1 MVLHRIQAWL
11 YPNHFKNVE
20 GQYIARTNNNRTLND
35 VDICT
40 IMKTRLEIPIRFE
53 DLLNCI
59 RQYNEERAY
68 QICDGFAVTNDYY
81 VVYPNIGGS
90 FDSVND
96 AHDPSRNKVGFHMSP
111 RAKLRK
117 LARNIMVDILG
128 IADTNGY
135 IDTFT
140 DFEEDAVNTICV
152 PGDQFAIHGSK
163 IKVEGD
169 DPGVGAYLVPVDNPS
184 GAVKITRIAQN
195 NPSMITG
202 IAPQTGHQFNRIEIR
217 TQYTNASGRYLKTP
231 RIITSTFTLEE
242 A

>member
-1 MVLHRIQAWL
+1 
-11 YPNHFKNVE
+11 
-20 GQYIARTNNNRTLND
+20 
-35 VDICT
+35 
-40 IMKTRLEIPIRFE
+40 
-53 DLLNCI
+53 LLNCI

-90 FDSVND
+90 FDSVHD
-96 AHDPSRNKVGFHMSP
+96 AHDPGKNKVGFHLSP
-111 RAKLRK
+111 RARLRR
-117 LARNIMVDILG
+117 LAQHITVDILG

-152 PGDQFAIHGSK
+152 AGDQFAIHGSK
-163 IKVEGD
+163 IRAEGG
-169 DPGVGAYLVPVDNPS
+169 DPGVGVFLVPVDDPTA
-184 GAVKITRIAQN
+184 AVRVTRIAQN

-202 IAPQTGHQFNRIEIR
+202 IIPATGHQFNRIEIR
-217 TQYTNASGRYLKTP
+217 TQYSGSGSKLLKAL
-231 RIITSTFTLEE
+231 RVITSSFTLEE

>member
-1 MVLHRIQAWL
+1 
-11 YPNHFKNVE
+11 
-20 GQYIARTNNNRTLND
+20 
-35 VDICT
+35 
-40 IMKTRLEIPIRFE
+40 
-53 DLLNCI
+53 LLNCI

-90 FDSVND
+90 FDSVHD
-96 AHDPSRNKVGFHMSP
+96 AHDPGKNKVGFHLSP
-111 RAKLRK
+111 RARLRR
-117 LARNIMVDILG
+117 LAQHITVDILG

-152 PGDQFAIHGSK
+152 AGDQFAIHGSK
-163 IKVEGD
+163 IRAEGG
-169 DPGVGAYLVPVDNPS
+169 DPGVGVFLVPVDDPTA
-184 GAVKITRIAQN
+184 AVRVTRIAQN

-202 IAPQTGHQFNRIEIR
+202 IIPATGHQFNRIEVR
-217 TQYTNASGRYLKTP
+217 TMYSGDVKRPLKALRT
-231 RIITSTFTLEE
+231 IASTFTLEE

>member
-1 MVLHRIQAWL
+1 MVWHRIQAWL
-11 YPNHFKNVE
+11 YPNHLKNVE
-20 GQYIARTNNNRTLND
+20 GTYIARTNNNRTLND
-35 VDICT
+35 ADICT
-40 IMKTRLEIPIRFE
+40 IMKTRIEIPIRYE

-90 FDSVND
+90 FDSVRETHN
-96 AHDPSRNKVGFHMSP
+96 HEKNKVTFRISP
-111 RAKLRK
+111 RAKLRN
-117 LARNIMVDILG
+117 LAKHITVDILG

-140 DFEEDAVNTICV
+140 DYEEDAVNSLYV

-163 IKVEGD
+163 IRATGD
-169 DPGVGAYLVPVDNPS
+169 DPGIGVYLVPVDNPS

-202 IAPQTGHQFNRIEIR
+202 IIPSTGHQFNRIEIR
-217 TQYTNASGRYLKTP
+217 TQYSGSSNVLLKVP